1 MISIGEEGLPALLA
15 AVTDLRIQH
24 LGIAGYVH
32 SYMSLMQ
39 TMSVENKNDLVA
51 RWNSAER
58 RGLINAAGYDV
69 DLGSVIPG
77 MAAIT
82 DVPDLISLVAPRQ
95 VLFCQA
101 RASENEIAERFKRVA
116 GKIRYEPRTN
126 LDAALLL
133 NWLQDAAK

>member
-1 MISIGEEGLPALLA
+1 MIGIGEEGLPALLA
-15 AVTDLRIQH
+15 AVADSRIQR

-32 SYMSLMQ
+32 SYVSLMQ
-39 TMSVENKNDLVA
+39 TMSIQNKNDLVA

-58 RGLINAAGYDV
+58 RGLINAANYDV

-82 DVPDLISLVAPRQ
+82 DVPDLISLIAPRR

-101 RASENEIAERFKRVA
+101 RDNESQMTKRFQHVA
-116 GKIRYEPRTN
+116 GKIRYEPRTK

-133 NWLQDAAK
+133 NWLQDVAN